1 MFTADQVWGLAIAAD
16 RINGGY
22 LKEPVYDFE
31 VDQRNPVKEANKA
44 MVKRWLREG
53 DFSAATAEDIER
65 GRTVRHYFN
74 GFLLKELSGKIND
87 FEKQA
92 LKIAQKDE
100 FTGRD
105 MLDFAIVSCLPSV
118 MLRDQ
123 ARNELNREIR
133 ASDRLAYNEGDAVI
147 MSIDVSPAASTLS
160 ITSIVSLLAQGS
172 ASSISGSLK
181 RSRARYGSRARSRS
195 TVAIIQHSSTTSKSS
210 VDSRLE

>member
-147 MSIDVSPAASTLS
+147 MSIDVISSRFNPEYNKHR
-160 ITSIVSLLAQGS
+160 ITARAGVSFIDFWFSKEIKG
-172 ASSISGSLK
+172 
-181 RSRARYGSRARSRS
+181 
-195 TVAIIQHSSTTSKSS
+195 TVRIKGKVKKHRGDNTTQLNYVKIIG
-210 VDSRLE
+210 

>member
-44 MVKRWLREG
+44 IVKRWLREQ
-53 DFSAATAEDIER
+53 DFSAATAEDIDR
-65 GRTVRHYFN
+65 GRVVRHYFN

-87 FEKQA
+87 FERQA

-105 MLDFAIVSCLPSV
+105 MLDFSIVSCLPSV

-123 ARNELNREIR
+123 ARNELTREIR
-133 ASDRLAYNEGDAVI
+133 VSEQLAAKEGDAVVMDI
-147 MSIDVSPAASTLS
+147 EVI
-160 ITSIVSLLAQGS
+160 
-172 ASSISGSLK
+172 SSRFNPEYNKHRVTARAGESFVDFWIGTELK
-181 RSRARYGSRARSRS
+181 GTHRIKAKVKRHRGDNTTQLNY
-195 TVAIIQHSSTTSKSS
+195 VKIIG
-210 VDSRLE
+210 